1 MRLARPRLLTDAVT
15 AAGTTV
21 DEMVELL
28 CVNLQK
34 DDLAALNASMS
45 AEGLSQKQQQ
55 DILTVRSPSPSMFCT
70 RPQCSITSEKRA
82 VITT

>member
-1 MRLARPRLLTDAVT
+1 MRQARPLVLKDAVT

-55 DILTVRSPSPSMFCT
+55 DILTVGSLSPFIFAPGFSAASHV
-70 RPQCSITSEKRA
+70 RRQL
-82 VITT
+82 